1 MSDLDDA
8 LRRLAPSGPDLAPL
22 PGQVEHASRAVGRR
36 RRTKALAAGGAGLLT
51 AAAVATISTAV
62 LAPSA
67 VTLEQRGGFAGQP
80 TALATA
86 DPSATATP
94 TAGSASPSPSP
105 SPAGSGSAP
114 NDVTSASPQPS
125 TSSGPGQGAAGDPTP
140 DASAAPV
147 QRPPVT
153 RTSEQLTAV
162 CGNENGGVGGGTDL
176 PRPADWCL
184 TASAEGGAGDYALA
198 VVLCRNASGPSDLT
212 FRTQQE
218 ADFAVARAKDGREL
232 WRWSTGQS
240 FAEQPHSYRLGETD
254 CLRWTVH
261 WDGDTDAGET
271 QPVDTE
277 LTLEVEVH
285 GDELEGRSRTEQTR
299 FYSR

>member
-8 LRRLAPSGPDLAPL
+8 MRRLGRPGRELAPL
-22 PGQVEHASRAVGRR
+22 PGQVEQAARTIGRR
-36 RRTKALAAGGAGLLT
+36 RRTKAFAAGGAGLLS
-51 AAAVATISTAV
+51 AAALVTISTSL

-80 TALATA
+80 SSLATS
-86 DPSATATP
+86 DPDATATP
-94 TAGSASPSPSP
+94 TPGPAAPSPSP
-105 SPAGSGSAP
+105 SDGGAEP
-114 NDVTSASPQPS
+114 NEPTTTSATHSATSGAEPS
-125 TSSGPGQGAAGDPTP
+125 DASEPTP
-140 DASAAPV
+140 GASAAPA
-147 QRPPVT
+147 QRPPVS

-162 CGNENGGVGGGTDL
+162 CGNENGGVGGGTEL

-184 TASAEGGAGDYALA
+184 TASAEGGAGDYTLA
-198 VVLCRNASGPSDLT
+198 VVLCRNASGPTDLT
-212 FRTQQE
+212 FRTQKE
-218 ADFAVARAKDGREL
+218 ADFTVTRAKDGREL

-240 FAEQPHSYRLGETD
+240 FADQPHSYRLAETD

-277 LTLEVEVH
+277 LTLGVEVD
-285 GDELEGRSRTEQTR
+285 GDELEGDSRAGQTR